1 MQVAVPGKRGKV
13 SSLFVFLRLRLC
25 LCLCVSCSRPKGIR
39 RETGRMY
46 LIYIYIWTQV
56 PVLCVLPLTPVKE
69 GGKGAS
75 TQSASNL
82 ILCSTNRGCRYR
94 CRCRCGSRKTKQ
106 RKEIRL
112 LWLLTLV
119 HQDKKG
125 EGQLPSVLHIP
136 HSSVFSFFSAFL
148 LHLQECSWNDKT
160 LQAQFLTDKEKR

>member
-1 MQVAVPGKRGKV
+1 M
-13 SSLFVFLRLRLC
+13 C
-25 LCLCVSCSRPKGIR
+25 LCASCSRPKGIK

-82 ILCSTNRGCRYR
+82 ILCPTNRGWRR
-94 CRCRCGSRKTKQ
+94 KCRCSCSSRKTKQ

-112 LWLLTLV
+112 LRLSTLV

-125 EGQLPSVLHIP
+125 ERQRPSVLHIP
-136 HSSVFSFFSAFL
+136 GSSIFSFFSATL
-148 LHLQECSWNDKT
+148 LHLQEYSWNDRT
-160 LQAQFLTDKEKR
+160 LQAQFLRDKEKR